1 MSQFQQHEWED
12 TPANGTQGLTAIQEA
27 LNLSELQPVNDP
39 SQHLTQD
46 VPTVGLQPV
55 QVQQTSD
62 APLTGVYSSSGF
74 DMVGILSRLVNRYI

>member
-12 TPANGTQGLTAIQEA
+12 TPANGAQGLTVIQEA
-27 LNLSELQPVNDP
+27 LNLSELQSANDP
-39 SQHLTQD
+39 SQHLTQAM
-46 VPTVGLQPV
+46 PTVDLQPA
-55 QVQQTSD
+55 QVQQTLD

>member
-12 TPANGTQGLTAIQEA
+12 APTNGAQGLTAIQEPF
-27 LNLSELQPVNDP
+27 NLSELQPANDP

-46 VPTVGLQPV
+46 MPTVDLQPA

-74 DMVGILSRLVNRYI
+74 DMVGILSRLVNRYV